1 MTTARLFGTSE
12 RDVLVLAAGLGH
24 ALLVAVVLAFAATGS
39 LGPGARVLLALCL
52 AVAMNWGSNTVS
64 HIHLHTPLF
73 RGRAANA
80 AFSVFLSVLLA
91 VPQSWWKLRHLA
103 HHGLSTAADRG
114 EDRALRLGG
123 AFELAALLVFVA
135 ALAAAR
141 PLVFATV
148 YAPGMLLG
156 FLLCANQ
163 GWQEHRRS
171 SAGVDVHARLYNR
184 LWFNDGFHA
193 AHHRAPDAHW
203 TTLPARTMAGDVV
216 SAWPP
221 LLRWFDGWPAL
232 ANRLAATTIDR
243 LERWTLALPFVRR
256 FLLSTH
262 AQAWSALLRDV
273 PASTFR
279 EVTII
284 GGGLFPRTALVLS
297 RLLPDARLTIVDAS
311 PRHLALARGFLAPL
325 LRRRPDALVFVAGRF
340 DPDQPPVAADLVVV
354 PLAFRGDR
362 SRFYAAPCAGH
373 VAVHDWLWRR
383 RQIAHSRRVSLL
395 LLKRLNLV
403 VGAPAAAGAPP
414 RTVPRSAVSADSTS
428 R

>member
-12 RDVLVLAAGLGH
+12 RDVLVLGAGLGH
-24 ALLVAVVLAFAATGS
+24 ALFLALVLALAATGS
-39 LGPGARVLLALCL
+39 LGPGARVALALGL
-52 AVAMNWGSNTVS
+52 GLAMNWGSNTVS

-91 VPQSWWKLRHLA
+91 VPQSWWKLRHLV
-103 HHGLSTAADRG
+103 HHGLPAADD
-114 EDRALRLGG
+114 EDVRRALRSSG
-123 AFELAALLVFVA
+123 ALELAALLVFVG

-141 PLVFATV
+141 PVVFATV

-171 SAGVDVHARLYNR
+171 NAGVDVHARLYNR

-203 TTLPARTMAGDVV
+203 TTLPTRAMAADVV
-216 SAWPP
+216 STWPP
-221 LLRWFDGWPAL
+221 LVRWCDGWPAL
-232 ANRLAATTIDR
+232 VNHAAAIVIDG
-243 LERWTLALPFVRR
+243 LERWTLRFPFVRR
-256 FLLSTH
+256 YLLSTH
-262 AQAWSALLRDV
+262 ARAWSALLRDV
-273 PASTFR
+273 PASNLR
-279 EVTII
+279 EVTIV

-297 RLLPDARLTIVDAS
+297 RLLPEARLTIVDAA
-311 PRHLALARGFLAPL
+311 PEHLALARGFLAPL
-325 LRRRPDALVFVAGRF
+325 LRERPEALVFVAGRF
-340 DPDQPPVAADLVVV
+340 DPGRPPVSADLVVV

-362 SRFYAAPCAGH
+362 RRFYSAPCAGH

-383 RQIAHSRRVSLL
+383 RQVAHSRRVSILL
-395 LLKRLNLV
+395 MKRLNLI
-403 VGAPAAAGAPP
+403 VGPPAAAGGAPSP
-414 RTVPRSAVSADSTS
+414 TMRAAFSADSTS